1 MIGKRISRVVNAS
14 FKKQRRH
21 SIATAT
27 VLKVAALPLLAS
39 TVMQFAVIVMVAQL
53 RPLNTSLYTVA
64 YLGGAVVR
72 PPPFGL
78 TVIFLAN

>member
-21 SIATAT
+21 SIAT